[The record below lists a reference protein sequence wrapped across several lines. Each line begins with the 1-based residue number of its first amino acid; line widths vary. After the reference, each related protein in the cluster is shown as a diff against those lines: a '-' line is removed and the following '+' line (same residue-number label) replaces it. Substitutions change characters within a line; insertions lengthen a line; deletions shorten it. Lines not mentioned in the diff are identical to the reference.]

1 MSTITF
7 EQLALQIEHVS
18 DALTAIVSDAINQGV
33 TTRAWLTGYYI
44 VEYEQQGE
52 DRAQYGEQLL
62 PKLSKRLQGKSFGL
76 TNLKAYRKVYL
87 TYTQLY
93 EPVASYLRNLMEQK
107 SQTPGFLLPE
117 NITTRAIGQT
127 SDQLPMTTS
136 DEFSDFQLSAGQLFT
151 HLSFSHLVELSYI
164 EDPLQRIFYEHQSVQ
179 GTWSVR
185 ELKRQID
192 TNYYLRS
199 GWSKDPLM
207 LQRLTTQQAERNSF
221 RHDIKQPFTF
231 EFLGLPA
238 KSVLE
243 ETDLEQAI
251 MDHLQDFIL
260 ELGLGFCFE
269 ARQKK
274 ILIDGRYFKAD
285 LVFYH
290 RILKCHVLV
299 ELKARRLDYSD
310 IAQLDM
316 YLGYYRKNIMQ
327 PDDNPPVG
335 ILLCTEVG
343 QEMVE
348 YIHAGIDEQLFISKY
363 LLQLPEKDK
372 MKQFIKNGMK

>member
-199 GWSKDPLM
+199 GWSKDPI
-207 LQRLTTQQAERNSF
+207 LQLA
-221 RHDIKQPFTF
+221 
-231 EFLGLPA
+231 
-238 KSVLE
+238 
-243 ETDLEQAI
+243 
-251 MDHLQDFIL
+251 
-260 ELGLGFCFE
+260 FCF
-269 ARQKK
+269 
-274 ILIDGRYFKAD
+274 
-285 LVFYH
+285 V
-290 RILKCHVLV
+290 LK
-299 ELKARRLDYSD
+299 
-310 IAQLDM
+310 
-316 YLGYYRKNIMQ
+316 
-327 PDDNPPVG
+327 
-335 ILLCTEVG
+335 
-343 QEMVE
+343 
-348 YIHAGIDEQLFISKY
+348 
-363 LLQLPEKDK
+363 
-372 MKQFIKNGMK
+372 

>member
-7 EQLALQIEHVS
+7 EQLALQIECVS
-18 DALTAIVSDAINQGV
+18 DALVAIVSDAINQGV
-33 TTRAWLTGYYI
+33 TARAWLTGYYI
-44 VEYEQQGE
+44 VEYEQHGE
-52 DRAQYGEQLL
+52 DRAHYGEQLL
-62 PKLSKRLQGKSFGL
+62 SKLSKRLQGKSFGL

-87 TYTQLY
+87 TYTQLI
-93 EPVASYLRNLMEQK
+93 EPVTSYLRSLMEQK
-107 SQTPGFLLPE
+107 SQTSDFLLPE
-117 NITTRAIGQT
+117 NITMRAISQT
-127 SDQLPMTTS
+127 SDQLPSATA
-136 DEFSDFQLSAGQLFT
+136 DEFASLQPSENQLFT

-164 EDPLQRIFYEHQSVQ
+164 EDPLQRVFYEHQSIQ

-192 TNYYLRS
+192 TNYYMRS
-199 GWSKDPLM
+199 GWSKDPLL
-207 LQRLTTQQAERNSF
+207 LQQLTTQQAEKNSL

-251 MDHLQDFIL
+251 MDHLQDFML